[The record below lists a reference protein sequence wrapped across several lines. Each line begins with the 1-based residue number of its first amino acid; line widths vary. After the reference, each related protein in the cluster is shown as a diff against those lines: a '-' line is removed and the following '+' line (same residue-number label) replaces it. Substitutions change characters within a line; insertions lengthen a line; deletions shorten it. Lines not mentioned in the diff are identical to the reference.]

1 MENVDGITAYNGRII
16 GFIAR
21 NGDREI
27 CQRDIE
33 KEFCITRSTASRV
46 LVLMEQKDLI
56 ERVSVKGDARLKR
69 LVLTERSHHL
79 NELMRANFEETEE
92 ILTEGL
98 TAEELEE
105 FFRLTEKMKGNIR
118 TSMMNRR

>member
-69 LVLTERSHHL
+69 LVLTERSRHL